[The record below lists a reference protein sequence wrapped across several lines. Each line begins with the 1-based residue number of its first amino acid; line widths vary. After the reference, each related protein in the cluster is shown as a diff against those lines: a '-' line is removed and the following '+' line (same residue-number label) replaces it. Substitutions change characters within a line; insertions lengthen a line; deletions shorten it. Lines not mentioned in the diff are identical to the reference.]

1 MTLLLTDCV
10 VTTRRRRLLC
20 GAAELSARDSY
31 VCTERKST
39 IGQSAHET
47 AVVEYTCCNCVQLIK
62 EMGDGRCMSR
72 VRSCGRL
79 EAVYVCSGQEYLV
92 LAVE

>member
-1 MTLLLTDCV
+1 VTLLLTDCV

-20 GAAELSARDSY
+20 GAAEPSARDSY

-47 AVVEYTCCNCVQLIK
+47 AVCATDK
-62 EMGDGRCMSR
+62 GDGRCMSR